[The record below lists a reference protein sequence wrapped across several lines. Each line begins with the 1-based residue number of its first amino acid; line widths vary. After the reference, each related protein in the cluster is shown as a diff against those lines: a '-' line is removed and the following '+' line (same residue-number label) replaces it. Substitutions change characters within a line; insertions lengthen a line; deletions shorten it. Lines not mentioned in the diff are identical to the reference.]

1 MCASIYII
9 ILCLTDTTN
18 QAHKCGS
25 NCIELA
31 ELRRRLQSRDSSNLT
46 GDIHFRVHTHAQL
59 QPPTYTHTHIY
70 ALAEK
75 QCTFEMKEIKFS
87 GLQQKY
93 QNYLKLG
100 LLSHTQLLLNP
111 NMHTLFPLFS
121 LSVSGKGEGE
131 GNSCANLL
139 ASELMRGKSDKK
151 AFALV

>member
-59 QPPTYTHTHIY
+59 QPHAHTHIY

-75 QCTFEMKEIKFS
+75 QCTFEMKEIKFWGQWFTAKIS
-87 GLQQKY
+87 KLLEAWIIESYATVIKSKY
-93 QNYLKLG
+93 AYTIPTIFSQCEWEGRERGK
-100 LLSHTQLLLNP
+100 QLRK
-111 NMHTLFPLFS
+111 
-121 LSVSGKGEGE
+121 SVSQ
-131 GNSCANLL
+131 
-139 ASELMRGKSDKK
+139 
-151 AFALV
+151 